1 MLTIE
6 KESRRRRT
14 RTEKSNCKG
23 KRGNGLPLHATFV
36 VVAVVPLCRQFEEV

>member
-1 MLTIE
+1 MLTIVR
-6 KESRRRRT
+6 ESRRRT

-36 VVAVVPLCRQFEEV
+36 VVVVVVPLCRQFEEV